1 MNKKKIA
8 LLISSVLVLA
18 LVVTGLG
25 LQKLVSSKIAARVE
39 REIPNA
45 SGVSVSIPIT
55 ELPGDLTSDEIKSVK
70 ISIDNYFS
78 TERKTSSS
86 LSISAKNIRKAQPQ
100 VIGSLDVVVTIP
112 VSTMVESSEFTDAQI
127 VGNALLVPAG
137 AGGAG
142 KARLVPRYRNN
153 QIYFEI
159 VSVSFLGNEIP
170 ASSLPDDLQNQV
182 KTRSQRNLKVPEGM
196 RVKSVALNSKGLSLN
211 VAGSNV
217 QLSGLRAGIEVES

>member
-8 LLISSVLVLA
+8 LLVSSTLVLTP
-18 LVVTGLG
+18 VVTGLG
-25 LQKLVSSKIAARVE
+25 LQKFVSSKIAARVE

-55 ELPGDLTSDEIKSVK
+55 ELLGDLTSDEIKSVK
-70 ISIDNYFS
+70 ISIDSYFS
-78 TERKTSSS
+78 TERKASSS

-100 VIGSLDVVVTIP
+100 VIGSLDVVATIP
-112 VSTMVESSEFTDAQI
+112 VSTIVESSEFTDAQI

-142 KARLVPRYRNN
+142 TARLVPRYRNN

-159 VSVSFLGNEIP
+159 VSVSLLGNEIP

-182 KTRSQRNLKVPEGM
+182 KSRSQRNLKVPKGM
-196 RVKSVALNSKGLSLN
+196 RVQSVALNSKGLSLN

-217 QLSGLRAGIEVES
+217 QLSGLRVGIEVES

>member
-1 MNKKKIA
+1 MNKRKIA
-8 LLISSVLVLA
+8 LLVSSILVLTP
-18 LVVTGLG
+18 VVTGLG
-25 LQKLVSSKIAARVE
+25 LQKYVSSKIAARVE

-55 ELPGDLTSDEIKSVK
+55 ELPGDLTSDEIKSVR
-70 ISIDNYFS
+70 ISIGNYFS

-86 LSISAKNIRKAQPQ
+86 LSISAMNIRKAQPQ
-100 VIGSLDVVVTIP
+100 VIGSLDVVATIP
-112 VSTMVESSEFTDAQI
+112 VSTMVESSEFNDARI

-142 KARLVPRYRNN
+142 TARLVPRYRNN

-182 KTRSQRNLKVPEGM
+182 KSRSKRNLKVPEGM

>member
-18 LVVTGLG
+18 LVVAAVG

-70 ISIDNYFS
+70 ISIDSYFS
-78 TERKTSSS
+78 TERKTSTS
-86 LSISAKNIRKAQPQ
+86 LSISAKNIRKTQPQ
-100 VIGSLDVVVTIP
+100 VIGSLDVVATIP
-112 VSTMVESSEFTDAQI
+112 VSTMVESSEFNDAQI
-127 VGNALLVPAG
+127 VENALLVPAG

-142 KARLVPRYRNN
+142 VARLVPRYRNN
-153 QIYFEI
+153 LIFFELQ
-159 VSVSFLGNEIP
+159 SVSFLGNEIP
-170 ASSLPDDLQNQV
+170 ASSLPDDLKNQV
-182 KTRSQRNLKVPEGM
+182 KRRSQRNLKVPEGM
-196 RVKSVALNSKGLSLN
+196 RVRSVSLDSKGLSLN
-211 VAGSNV
+211 MAGSNV
-217 QLSGLRAGIEVES
+217 QLSRLRAGIEVQS

>member
-8 LLISSVLVLA
+8 LLVSSVLVLA
-18 LVVTGLG
+18 PVVTGLS
-25 LQKLVSSKIAARVE
+25 LQKLISSKIAARVE

-78 TERKTSSS
+78 TERKTNSS

-100 VIGSLDVVVTIP
+100 VIGSLDVVATIP
-112 VSTMVESSEFTDAQI
+112 VSTMVESSEFNDAQI
-127 VGNALLVPAG
+127 VGNALLVPVG

-142 KARLVPRYRNN
+142 TARLVPRYRNN

-182 KTRSQRNLKVPEGM
+182 KSRSQRNLKVPEGM

-211 VAGSNV
+211 VAGSDV

>member
-1 MNKKKIA
+1 MSKKKIA
-8 LLISSVLVLA
+8 LLVTAA
-18 LVVTGLG
+18 LVSALFIAGLG
-25 LQKLVSSKIAARVE
+25 LQKYVSSKITARVE
-39 REIPNA
+39 SEIPNA

-100 VIGSLDVVVTIP
+100 VIGSLDVVATIP
-112 VSTMVESSEFTDAQI
+112 VSTMVESSEFKDAQI

-142 KARLVPRYRNN
+142 TARLVPRYRNN

-159 VSVSFLGNEIP
+159 ISVSFLGNEIP

-182 KTRSQRNLKVPEGM
+182 KSRSQRNLKVPKGM
-196 RVKSVALNSKGLSLN
+196 RVQSVALNSKGLSLN
-211 VAGSNV
+211 VAGTNV
-217 QLSGLRAGIEVES
+217 QLSELRAGIEVES

>member
-1 MNKKKIA
+1 MNKRKIA
-8 LLISSVLVLA
+8 LLVSSILVLTP
-18 LVVTGLG
+18 VVTGLG
-25 LQKLVSSKIAARVE
+25 LQKYVSSKIAARVE

-55 ELPGDLTSDEIKSVK
+55 ELPGDLTSDEIKSVR

-86 LSISAKNIRKAQPQ
+86 LSISAMNIRKAQPQ
-100 VIGSLDVVVTIP
+100 VIGSLDVVATIP
-112 VSTMVESSEFTDAQI
+112 VSTMVESSEFNDARI

-142 KARLVPRYRNN
+142 TARLVPRYRNN

-182 KTRSQRNLKVPEGM
+182 KSRSKRNLKVPEGM

>member
-18 LVVTGLG
+18 LVLTGLS
-25 LQKLVSSKIAARVE
+25 LQKLISSKIAARVE

-70 ISIDNYFS
+70 ISIDSYFS

-100 VIGSLDVVVTIP
+100 VIGSLDVVATIP
-112 VSTMVESSEFTDAQI
+112 VSTMVESSEFNDAQI

-142 KARLVPRYRNN
+142 TARLVPRYRNN

-196 RVKSVALNSKGLSLN
+196 RVQSVALNSKGLSLN
-211 VAGSNV
+211 LAGSNV
-217 QLSGLRAGIEVES
+217 QLSGLRAGIEMES